1 MQDPSL
7 LFVNM
12 VQQSR
17 KTIVVTGET
26 FETLRNLGTV
36 TESFNDVILRL
47 IEKSKAKESETK
59 GSPVIQQWVSSQDWI
74 TGQRTALVHKGHAIV
89 VPPFQGFIQG

>member
-1 MQDPSL
+1 
-7 LFVNM
+7 M

-17 KTIVVTGET
+17 KTIVVTPET

-47 IEKSKAKESETK
+47 IEKSKAKESKKQK
-59 GSPVIQQWVSSQDWI
+59 G
-74 TGQRTALVHKGHAIV
+74 
-89 VPPFQGFIQG
+89 VP

>member
-1 MQDPSL
+1 MSRPSL

-17 KTIVVTGET
+17 KTIVVTPET
-26 FETLRNLGTV
+26 FDTLRNLVLV

-47 IEKSKAKESETK
+47 IEKSKANESKTK
-59 GSPVIQQWVSSQDWI
+59 
-74 TGQRTALVHKGHAIV
+74 QRSLTA
-89 VPPFQGFIQG
+89 

>member
-1 MQDPSL
+1 
-7 LFVNM
+7 M
-12 VQQSR
+12 VQQTR

-47 IEKSKAKESETK
+47 IEKSKAKESEER
-59 GSPVIQQWVSSQDWI
+59 SPAV
-74 TGQRTALVHKGHAIV
+74 
-89 VPPFQGFIQG
+89 